1 MSTNVARFHISPPKA
16 TTPGRSEIERGLA
29 SARVMARAW
38 SKTLPEKKRQVLA
51 SAFIATAIQRYA
63 QLAQERR
70 GVKFRPSSPAFITG
84 IKLDSTV
91 MELARAVGEEVAG
104 LPIEDAAF
112 QLSATYTALVP
123 DSVRSQFGM
132 YYTPPALT
140 DRLLDMVEACGA
152 NWRKARVLDPACG
165 GGAFL
170 LPVAMRMRKSLHG
183 MSAGEQLTS
192 ITSRLRGFEIDPF
205 AAWLTQTWLEI
216 ALADLSESS
225 GLPVPDLVEVCDT
238 LDQKPDTVLYDVVV
252 GNPPYGR
259 VSLSDTHRTEF
270 ARSLYG
276 HANLYGVFTDIALR
290 WTQPGGT
297 IAFVTPPSFLS
308 GQYFKALR
316 SLLAREAPP
325 HSLDFIAARRGVF
338 EDVLQET
345 ILATY
350 VRGGKTTQA
359 TVHSLDVSAE
369 GAATI
374 ENIGTFELPI
384 DASGPWLAPR
394 DKSQALLLEAAGRM
408 PGRLQNW
415 GYEVSTGPLV
425 WNRYKSQLRDKP
437 AAQNL
442 PIIWAEAITTP
453 GGIVHRADKR
463 NHMPYIRLL
472 PADGWLRVTSPC
484 VLVQRT
490 TAKEQPRRLIAAEMP
505 LSFIEAHGGV
515 VVENHLN
522 MVRAIAGQT
531 PKVDTAAV
539 AAILNSRT
547 VDSLFRCISGSVAV
561 SAFEL
566 EALPLPSAAQMKVI
580 TRLIAKG
587 ASADQ
592 LEAAIAKI
600 YDVEVAR

>member
-1 MSTNVARFHISPPKA
+1 MTTNIARLPISPLRASPRKR
-16 TTPGRSEIERGLA
+16 GDIERGLA

-38 SKTLPEKKRQVLA
+38 SKTVPEGKRQKLA
-51 SAFIATAIQRYA
+51 WGFIAAAIERYA
-63 QLAQERR
+63 ELAQQKR
-70 GVKFRPSSPAFITG
+70 GLTFRLMPPPIAAD
-84 IKLDSTV
+84 IKLETTV
-91 MELARAVGEEVAG
+91 LELARAVGEEVSG
-104 LPIEDAAF
+104 LPICDAAF

-123 DSVRSQFGM
+123 DSLRSQFGM

-140 DRLLDMVEACGA
+140 ERLLDMVEECGT
-152 NWRKARVLDPACG
+152 NWKKVRVLDPACG

-170 LPVAMRMRKSLHG
+170 LPVAMRMRNAVRGLP
-183 MSAGEQLTS
+183 AAEQLTS

-216 ALADLSESS
+216 ALADLSEAS
-225 GLPVPDLVEVCDT
+225 GMLVPSLVKVCDT
-238 LDQKPDTVLYDVVV
+238 LNQKPDSVLYDVVV

-259 VSLSDTHRTEF
+259 TSLSDAQRTEF
-270 ARSLYG
+270 SRSLYG

-290 WTQPGGT
+290 WTQPGGI

-316 SLLAREAPP
+316 SLLVREAPP
-325 HSLDFIAARRGVF
+325 TSLDFISARRGVF

-350 VRGGKTTQA
+350 KRGAASSAVTVR
-359 TVHSLDVSAE
+359 SLDVAPNSPVVLE
-369 GAATI
+369 
-374 ENIGTFELPI
+374 EIGTFRIPT
-384 DASGPWLAPR
+384 DASSPWLAPR
-394 DKSQALLLEAAGRM
+394 DKVQAKLLEVAGGM
-408 PGRLQNW
+408 PSRLKDW

-425 WNRYKSQLRDKP
+425 WNRFKTQLRDK
-437 AAQNL
+437 AGKQCF
-442 PIIWAEAITTP
+442 PIVWAEAITGP
-453 GGIVHRADKR
+453 DGFAHRADKR
-463 NHMPYIRLL
+463 DHQPYIRLL
-472 PADGWLRVTSPC
+472 SVDEWLRVTDAC

-505 LSFIEAHGGV
+505 SRFIETHGGV

-522 MVRAIAGQT
+522 MVRAVAGQS
-531 PKVDTAAV
+531 PKVDTATLAAV
-539 AAILNSRT
+539 LNSRT

-566 EALPLPSAAQMKVI
+566 EALPLPSPAQMKPI
-580 TRLIAKG
+580 ARLVAKN
-587 ASADQ
+587 ASVSE

-600 YDVEVAR
+600 YDIEAAQ